1 MESPGKPGTGCS
13 RRESVNLE
21 DYNFSLLVET
31 AMIQAG
37 LKTST
42 EKSRAFDL
50 PLCVFSA
57 ASIVLSLVIMGLLNG

>member
-1 MESPGKPGTGCS
+1 M
-13 RRESVNLE
+13 NLE